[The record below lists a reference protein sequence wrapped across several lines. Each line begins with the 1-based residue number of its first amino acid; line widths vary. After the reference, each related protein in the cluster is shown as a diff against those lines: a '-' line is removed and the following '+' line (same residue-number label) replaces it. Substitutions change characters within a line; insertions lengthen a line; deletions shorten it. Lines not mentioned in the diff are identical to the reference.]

1 MNNSTRWML
10 PDGVDEL
17 LPSQARSLETVR
29 RKILDL
35 FASHGFEKIQ
45 PPLIE
50 FTDSLLIGLG
60 EDVAKQSVHL
70 TDQVSGKPMAI
81 RADVSSQAARI
92 DAHSMRVEGVNR
104 LCYVEPVVFSEPK
117 MAGSSRS
124 PLMAGAE
131 VFGCGD
137 SSADIDVIL
146 LMLSTLKVAEHSI
159 SQRAQNNGSQSDN
172 LELTLDLGHVGVGR
186 LVIELLE
193 KNAVDAK
200 DILEIFDALQRKS
213 IPDLTL
219 LLEQTSL
226 RQEIIDLLLRL
237 PKLSGGIEVLDNVS
251 KELVLLGDSIGQI
264 VAKIKHVAATVSSC
278 FPDVNIYC
286 DLSESRGY
294 SYHTGLV
301 FAVYCDGA
309 GEALANGG
317 RYDGVGK
324 VFGRDR
330 EATGF
335 NTDLKVLNRVFGPV
349 VVKSN
354 LPRVAA
360 PPIEDKELWEAM
372 KKLRA
377 AGTCVVS
384 VAKGELKRYS
394 QVLRLVDGKWQVE
407 KN

>member
-17 LPSQARSLETVR
+17 LPSQARSLERVR
-29 RKILDL
+29 REILDL

-70 TDQVSGKPMAI
+70 TDRVSGKPMAI

-92 DAHSMRVEGVNR
+92 DAHSMQVDGVNR

-131 VFGCGD
+131 LFGCED

-146 LMLSTLKVAEHSI
+146 LMLSTLQVAERSI
-159 SQRAQNNGSQSDN
+159 SQRGQGNGSISDN
-172 LELTLDLGHVGVGR
+172 LDLTLDLGHVGVGK

-193 KNAVDAK
+193 KNAVGAK
-200 DILEIFDALQRKS
+200 DIQQIFDALQRKS

-219 LLEQTSL
+219 LLERSSL
-226 RQEIIDLLLRL
+226 PQEMIDLLLRL
-237 PKLSGGIEVLDNVS
+237 PKLSGGIEVLDSVS
-251 KELVLLGDSIGQI
+251 KELVLLGGSMDQI
-264 VAKIKHVAATVSSC
+264 VAKIKYVARIVSCC
-278 FPDVNIYC
+278 FPAVNIYC

-301 FAVYCDGA
+301 FAVYSDRA

-335 NTDLKVLNRVFGPV
+335 NTDLKVLNRVFGPAEAN
-349 VVKSN
+349 SN
-354 LPRVAA
+354 FPKVAA
-360 PPIEDKELWEAM
+360 PPIEDRELWEAVR
-372 KKLRA
+372 KLRA

-384 VAKGELKRYS
+384 VAQDELKNYS
-394 QVLRLVDGKWQVE
+394 EVLRLVDGEWQV
-407 KN
+407 KTN